1 MPLPRIQ
8 PFQAPDMANSAARLM
23 QLHMGMQQIQAGRE
37 SSANAALAKLTE
49 QARAQKKQKRE
60 ESIKA
65 NDFALN
71 LLSGVNSEED
81 LAIAKSIYSTRYPEY
96 AGEVAKL
103 LPAYNPQTV
112 EMIRES
118 LRTETQRL
126 KLEEEPKIVG
136 YGPGTDIYQGKEKIG
151 SVPST
156 PPKPAYEVFEGPN
169 GDQVYVEKGGE
180 IPKGYTKVKSVGT
193 SVNINTGDLGK
204 ATKTK
209 LEKSIVEA
217 TSNIQSFQKTK
228 SLFKPEYLTLFGKSK
243 VMTAS
248 TMDKMGLS
256 NKEQKKLIKDR
267 AKWFRQAKADFI
279 AFRKWATGVAGGEK
293 ELKEIATAF
302 PDPVHNSPAEY
313 IANLESI
320 EETTKRVLAL
330 NSDFLSQGI
339 DLDQPLSAIGKPKA
353 AIIIKYDANGNR
365 LEK

>member
-1 MPLPRIQ
+1 MPLPQIQ
-8 PFQAPDMANSAARLM
+8 SFQPPDMANSAARLM
-23 QLHMGMQQIQAGRE
+23 KLQMGMQQLQAGRE
-37 SSANAALAKLTE
+37 TSANSAIVELTK
-49 QARAQKKQKRE
+49 QGIAQKKQVRE
-60 ESIKA
+60 GGIKA

-81 LAIAKSIYSTRYPEY
+81 LAIAKSIYSTRYPDKAE
-96 AGEVAKL
+96 EVSRL
-103 LPAYNPQTV
+103 LPDYNPQTV

-126 KLEEEPKIVG
+126 KLEEDEGIKG
-136 YGPGTDIYQGKEKIG
+136 YGAGTALYEGKKKVG
-151 SVPST
+151 QVPFAPT
-156 PPKPAYEVFEGPN
+156 KPAYEVFEGKG

-180 IPKGYTKVKSVGT
+180 IPAGYSKVVGKGTDI
-193 SVNINTGDLGK
+193 NINTGDLGK

-217 TSNIQSFQKTK
+217 TTNIQSFQKTK
-228 SLFKPEYLTLFGKSK
+228 GLFKPEYLTLFGKGK
-243 VMTAS
+243 VMSAS
-248 TMDKMGLS
+248 AADKLGLS
-256 NKEQKKLIKDR
+256 SKDQKTLIKSR

-302 PDPVHNSPAEY
+302 PDPVHNSPTEY

-330 NSDFLSQGI
+330 NSDFLAQGI
-339 DLDQPLSAIGKPKA
+339 DLDQPLSAISKPKA
-353 AIIIKYDANGNR
+353 AIVIKYDSSGNR